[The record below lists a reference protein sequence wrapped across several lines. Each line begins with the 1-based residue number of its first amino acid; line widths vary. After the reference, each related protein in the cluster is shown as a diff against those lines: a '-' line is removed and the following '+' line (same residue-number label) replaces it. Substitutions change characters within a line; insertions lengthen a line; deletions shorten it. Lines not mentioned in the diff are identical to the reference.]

1 MKKNLLLGAALGSI
15 LCAASANAQT
25 VVYEQETV
33 TALGTVDC
41 NPKYSTSARDNWFI
55 QLGAGINTPLVEK
68 ELNNGDPKQH
78 ITATYNFGFG
88 KWMSPYLGLRLGLNY
103 SQIRWDNHVVSTAK
117 TANANL
123 DVMWDMFN
131 SFHGVNTHRVFSI
144 VPFVGLGGTFAWDYN
159 APASNIYGKDGKIKS
174 NQWTMPVS
182 AGIQLRFRLCSYA
195 DFFLEG
201 RAGFYGDNFN
211 NCAVDRPLDIDI
223 TALGGF
229 SFNIGG
235 SDFQTYSPCSDLAYI
250 NQLNGQ
256 INALRGE
263 LAETATALA
272 VAQAQLPCPEA
283 QTVVVEKIVEKPET
297 KIVYRD
303 VQGTPLM
310 STVRFTIG
318 SSVISPEEMVNV
330 YNVAEYLKAN
340 PNINVNVLGYADRDT
355 GTAEFNQQLSVRRAE
370 AVVKALEDYGIS
382 SSRLTPKGEGSTI
395 QPYGT
400 NSWNRIVVF
409 QPTN

>member
-1 MKKNLLLGAALGSI
+1 MKKILLLSVTFGSL
-15 LCAASANAQT
+15 LCANSVKAQSV
-25 VVYEQETV
+25 VVYQQEEMDV
-33 TALGTVDC
+33 TALGTLDC
-41 NPKYSTSARDNWFI
+41 NEQYSTTARDNWFI
-55 QLGAGINTPLVEK
+55 QLGAGANMPLVEK
-68 ELNNGDPKQH
+68 QLDKGDPKEH
-78 ITATYNFGFG
+78 FTATYNLGFG

-103 SQIRWDNHVVSTAK
+103 GNIRWDNEVTSTAK
-117 TANANL
+117 VANANL
-123 DVMWDMFN
+123 DLMWDMFN
-131 SFHGVNTHRVFSI
+131 SFHGVNTHRVFSV

-182 AGIQLRFRLCSYA
+182 AGIQLRFRLCSYV

-211 NCAVDRPLDIDI
+211 NCAVDRPLDVDI

-235 SDFQTYSPCSDLAYI
+235 SDFHTYSPCSDLAYM

-272 VAQAQLPCPEA
+272 IAQSQLPCPQVEET
-283 QTVVVEKIVEKPET
+283 TVIIDNT
-297 KIVYRD
+297 KVM
-303 VQGTPLM
+303 GTPMM

-318 SSVISPEEMVNV
+318 SAEISSEEMVNV

-340 PNINVNVLGYADRDT
+340 PDVNVTVIGYADRDT
-355 GTAEFNQQLSVRRAE
+355 GTAAFNQELSVKRAD
-370 AVVKALEDYGIS
+370 AVVNALVNYGVNAN
-382 SSRLTPKGEGSTI
+382 RLTAKGEGSAV

-400 NSWNRIVVF
+400 NSWNRIVIF
-409 QPTN
+409 SPDNM